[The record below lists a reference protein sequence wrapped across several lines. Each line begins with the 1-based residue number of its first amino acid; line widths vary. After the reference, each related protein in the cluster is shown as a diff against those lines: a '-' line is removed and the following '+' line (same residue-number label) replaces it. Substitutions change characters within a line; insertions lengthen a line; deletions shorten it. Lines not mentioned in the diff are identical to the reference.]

1 VGLAQ
6 ASSVKDSWVKA
17 QKIRGAVSEL
27 AKL

>member
-6 ASSVKDSWVKA
+6 ASSVKASWVKA